1 MVKFQRTVNTYLHPE
16 EVLGEF
22 IQNCPYYCICGQNNM
37 HTNTTKN
44 ITFLAAVIIIIIMM
58 MLKKRSRIDLYNS
71 LTCPLSFLVFLLT
84 ECVAEGTCSLWAMWL
99 SCSRVP
105 FPSLPGLEGFD
116 IWAQQKYGGAKK
128 KKVSTRTL
136 NWFQQMGLAS
146 KKKHKTEKC
155 TTNPAIC
162 EITTSSNCLK
172 ELICIH

>member
-1 MVKFQRTVNTYLHPE
+1 MVKFQRIVNTYLHPE
-16 EVLGEF
+16 DVLGEF

-58 MLKKRSRIDLYNS
+58 LKKRSRIDLYNS

-84 ECVAEGTCSLWAMWL
+84 ECVAEGTCSLWAVWL

-116 IWAQQKYGGAKK
+116 IWAQQKHEGAKK
-128 KKVSTRTL
+128 K
-136 NWFQQMGLAS
+136 FQQGLWTDFS
-146 KKKHKTEKC
+146 RWGWPVKKKQHKTEKC